1 MARTKGDRLKGKVDR
16 ARRRREAAERAWA
29 RQRRAYLWRARVTRE
44 RLLFWRAHK
53 GEGPLKR
60 YRRSRNLQA
69 KSRARVLELRGQLA
83 DYRAKARRWDRALA
97 AFRKAIRRPYPWLR
111 GDLDADADVL
121 RKANELGRR
130 LGRILTVTSGLRT
143 MAEQQ
148 RLWDNRASN
157 PFPVA
162 PPCSSRHCTGRAL
175 DLIVGGLPVQNAV
188 PASTIRAVGLEPLA
202 GDAVH
207 VEG

>member
-1 MARTKGDRLKGKVDR
+1 MSKGDRLKGKVARAR
-16 ARRRREAAERAWA
+16 ARRENAEHAWA
-29 RQRRAYLWRARVTRE
+29 KQRRGYLWRLRVTHE

-60 YRRSRNLQA
+60 YRRSRNLAA
-69 KSRARVLELRGQLA
+69 KSRARVLELRGELDQA
-83 DYRAKARRWDRALA
+83 RARSRKWDRALA

-162 PPCSSRHCTGRAL
+162 RPCTSRHCTGRAL
-175 DLIVGGLPVQNAV
+175 DILVGGLPVQNAV
-188 PASTIRAVGLEPLA
+188 SASTLRDVGLEPLA